1 MDGYPTLLPSEESFQ
16 SPLFRDGRLPEVCD
30 TDFSIDAGI
39 SHNSYPKMLDDYQWA
54 PLDSPPDPPRTP
66 PDRDA
71 PPTSRPS
78 RKQSVPYSVTSDEDE
93 LDTADCPDDEYCITF
108 FQETASIDS
117 PAFPSPDQTYR
128 FPQTESA
135 RRPSHALRSA
145 PPAHRSYDTIDTVD
159 YLPVSS
165 KADVFPAPL
174 VLADTQPLRIRRR
187 RGLSIASRSPSPP
200 NPPPKD
206 TKWSRP
212 RVLTNV
218 EAPRDNAAVDR
229 ALFQATLAAGRQS
242 RTLRQEHT
250 LRAAASSPALSRA
263 KSYPPRAAAG
273 ENATLA
279 DLIGP
284 TPRQKL
290 FKRRHPHSAGFL
302 APLHSLTNSIGSF
315 MHEAFHTPISL
326 PRRPEPRHGQSFD
339 NTFDD

>member
-1 MDGYPTLLPSEESFQ
+1 MDGYPTLSPSEESFQ
-16 SPLFRDGRLPEVCD
+16 SPLFRDGRLPEACD
-30 TDFSIDAGI
+30 ADFFIDAGG
-39 SHNSYPKMLDDYQWA
+39 SHNSYLKMLDNFQWA
-54 PLDSPPDPPRTP
+54 PLDSIPDPPRTP

-71 PPTSRPS
+71 PPTSYPP
-78 RKQSVPYSVTSDEDE
+78 RKQSVPYSVTGDDEE
-93 LDTADCPDDEYCITF
+93 LDTADCVNDKYCITF

-117 PAFPSPDQTYR
+117 PAFPSPDLTYQ
-128 FPQTESA
+128 FPQTEPA
-135 RRPSHALRSA
+135 RRPSHALRST
-145 PPAHRSYDTIDTVD
+145 PPAHRSYDTVDTVD

-165 KADVFPAPL
+165 KADVFPTPL
-174 VLADTQPLRIRRR
+174 GLAETQPLQIRRR
-187 RGLSIASRSPSPP
+187 RNLSIASRSPPP
-200 NPPPKD
+200 PSPPPKD
-206 TKWSRP
+206 THWSRP

-218 EAPRDNAAVDR
+218 EAPWNNTTVDP

-250 LRAAASSPALSRA
+250 LRAAASSPALNRA

-284 TPRQKL
+284 TPGRKL

-302 APLHSLTNSIGSF
+302 APSHSLTNSIGTF